1 MKKYM
6 MCTIFLLIFILS
18 MGFISAQDLNDT
30 SQSIIDDV
38 NEVAIEDSDLLSASP
53 KSFTELEKD
62 LPTY

>member
-1 MKKYM
+1 
-6 MCTIFLLIFILS
+6 

-38 NEVAIEDSDLLSASP
+38 NDVAIEDSDLLSASP